1 MLWWTFF
8 FLLPNC
14 ASERGLD
21 WHSDGLGFFDGR
33 LQVPISGAWQACL
46 FIIAQLVSAP
56 TDASAPASWFDL
68 VVVSF
73 LWFVT
78 SAPAGA
84 PAPACK
90 GAAQAP
96 APVSAPAPSSG
107 PLLSAM
113 LATVSIWFWAHG
125 LVPQ

>member
-1 MLWWTFF
+1 MRWWTFV

-14 ASERGLD
+14 ASERGFD
-21 WHSDGLGFFDGR
+21 WYSDGVGFFDGR
-33 LQVPISGAWQACL
+33 LQMSISGAWQTCL
-46 FIIAQLVSAP
+46 FISHFVSAP
-56 TDASAPASWFDL
+56 THASAPASASWFDFISL

-73 LWFVT
+73 LWLIDSV
-78 SAPAGA
+78 PAGT

-107 PLLSAM
+107 PLLSV
-113 LATVSIWFWAHG
+113 VSIWFWAHG